1 MNCSIPLFRKMEKG
15 YEIEMI
21 SILKIDVKVVWRS
34 TTTAFKQ
41 LKRSLSRFNFE
52 PIEITNQPTWNLA
65 SNHGRKYAWLS
76 NNFDL
81 IHFSKITAKIMGL
94 KKPIMHG
101 MFTAARGLSELKEFK
116 YPLRVDFRFVAP
128 VYLPSKVVY
137 QKTKNGFSVYNE
149 NGKRLH
155 LEASILV

>member
-1 MNCSIPLFRKMEKG
+1 
-15 YEIEMI
+15 MI
-21 SILKIDVKVVWRS
+21 SVLKIDGKIVWRN

-41 LKRSLSRFNFE
+41 IKRGISRFNFK
-52 PIEITNQPTWNLA
+52 PIQVSDQPVWNLA

-81 IHFSKITAKIMGL
+81 IHFSKFTAKMMGL

-101 MFTAARGLSELKEFK
+101 MFTAARGLSEMKSLK
-116 YPLRVDFRFVAP
+116 YPFKIDFRFVAP
-128 VYLPSKVVY
+128 IYLPSKVVY
-137 QKTKNGFSVYNE
+137 QKMENGFTVYNE

-155 LEASILV
+155 LEASILK